1 MTYKTPQDLY
11 PVTVNEE
18 RIAKNIQNLAQFG
31 MNKEGG
37 IDRSLGSKADIQARE
52 WLKKL
57 WETELQATVAV
68 DPAANLWAECAGKE
82 TLKPIVL
89 GSHHDAVANGGKYDG
104 AVGVLLATEVVQSL
118 KEAGYKLRHPI
129 KIVSF
134 SAEEPNPYNIS
145 TLGSRLI
152 TGVLDSKQVGEATHA
167 YTHEKL
173 SETLKRL
180 GGDVANIANHLLTDH
195 DVGAFLECHIEQG
208 RRLLDNGL
216 SLAVVSTI
224 TGIYREEITI
234 YGEANHAGTTVM
246 ENRHDALLA
255 GAELSLAVEQAVIKQ
270 RRSDVV
276 GTVGHFEI
284 SPNSANIIPG
294 LAHLTLEMRV
304 SNDQV
309 LKELLV
315 QLADKFAEIENKRQ
329 IIIKRQII
337 LDQEAVPMDP
347 MIRATLQ
354 QSIKASGDSYL
365 DLPSMAGHDSVHMV
379 PIAKTG
385 MLFVPSLEGKSHC
398 PEEETRIEDIVK
410 AGNVLIRTVIALDKE
425 LD

>member
-1 MTYKTPQDLY
+1 MTYESLQSLHPI
-11 PVTVNEE
+11 TVNERRIAE
-18 RIAKNIQNLAQFG
+18 RIRCLAQIG

-57 WETELQATVAV
+57 WETELEAAVAV
-68 DPAANLWAECAGKE
+68 DAAANLWAERKGKE
-82 TLKPIVL
+82 KVKPIVL

-104 AVGVLLATEVVQSL
+104 AVGILLATELVQSL
-118 KEAGYKLRHPI
+118 KEANYKLRHPI

-152 TGVLDSKQVGEATHA
+152 TGVLDSQQVGEATHL

-173 SETLKRL
+173 SETLKKL
-180 GGDVANIANHLLTDH
+180 GGDVGKVATHLLTSD

-208 RRLLDNGL
+208 RRLTDQGL

-234 YGEANHAGTTVM
+234 YGEANHAGTTMMV
-246 ENRHDALLA
+246 NRHDALLA
-255 GAELSLAVEQAVIKQ
+255 GAELSLFVEEAVIRQ

-276 GTVGHFEI
+276 GTVGYLKI

-294 LAHLTLEMRV
+294 KAHLILEIRT
-304 SNDQV
+304 SNDQA
-309 LKELLV
+309 LKELLA
-315 QLADKFAEIENKRQ
+315 QLADKCTEIENKRQ
-329 IIIKRQII
+329 IIIKRQTI
-337 LDQEAVPMDP
+337 LDQKAVPMDLL
-347 MIRATLQ
+347 IRATLQ
-354 QSIKASGDSYL
+354 QSIKTSGDSFL

-385 MLFVPSLEGKSHC
+385 MLFVPSIEGKSHC

>member
-1 MTYKTPQDLY
+1 MTYKTPQNLY

-31 MNKEGG
+31 MNKGGG

-284 SPNSANIIPG
+284 YPNSANIIPG

-329 IIIKRQII
+329 IIIKRRII
-337 LDQEAVPMDP
+337 LDQKAVPMDP
-347 MIRATLQ
+347 MIRETLQ
-354 QSIKASGDSYL
+354 QSIKATGDSYL

>member
-1 MTYKTPQDLY
+1 VTYKSSQGLY
-11 PVTVNEE
+11 PITVNERRIAE
-18 RIAKNIQNLAQFG
+18 RIRWLAQFG

-52 WLKKL
+52 WLKEL
-57 WETELQATVAV
+57 WKTELQAAVTV
-68 DPAANLWAECAGKE
+68 DPAANLWAERAGKE

-118 KEAGYKLRHPI
+118 NEASCKLRHPI
-129 KIVSF
+129 KVVSF

-152 TGVLDSKQVGEATHA
+152 TGVLDSQQVGDATHVH
-167 YTHEKL
+167 THEKL
-173 SETLKRL
+173 SETLKKL
-180 GGDVANIANHLLTDH
+180 GGDVTNVANHLLTGD

-208 RRLLDNGL
+208 RRLLDRGL
-216 SLAVVSTI
+216 SLGVVSTI

-234 YGEANHAGTTVM
+234 YGEANHAGTTEM

-255 GAELSLAVEQAVIKQ
+255 GAELSLAVEQAINKQ

-276 GTVGHFEI
+276 GTVGHLEI
-284 SPNSANIIPG
+284 FPNSANIIPG
-294 LAHLTLEMRV
+294 KAQLILEMRT

-309 LKELLV
+309 LKELLL
-315 QLADKFAEIENKRQ
+315 QLADKCTEIENKRQ
-329 IIIKRQII
+329 IIIKRKII
-337 LDQEAVPMDP
+337 LDQKAVPMDP
-347 MIRATLQ
+347 MIRETLQ

-365 DLPSMAGHDSVHMV
+365 DLSSMAGHDSVHMV

-385 MLFVPSLEGKSHC
+385 MLFVPSIEGKSHC